1 MIEPGI
7 YSTLSNA
14 EYHADKASLSRTSIK
29 DFYRSPYYYYA
40 MHLNSNRP
48 ERLATRDMLFG
59 SAFHT
64 LILEQHLFN
73 DEYAIEP
80 ERVLLKDVGRTLYE
94 AYKSQCEELER
105 TNKIVLSRDEYNT
118 LMQMREALARD
129 SRIKELVDGGEIEKS
144 FFWQDPASEL
154 IVKARPDI
162 LHRNMIVDL
171 KTIGDASPHSFQRSM
186 IDGWYH
192 VQGAMI
198 RDAVRTLQNVDIS
211 NVINI
216 CVEKKYPFSIGI
228 YIIDEQAL
236 DYAETLYKSVL
247 LNMKSCIIN
256 NRFDDYEAQVIGLPK
271 WIT

>member
-1 MIEPGI
+1 MIEQGI
-7 YSTLSNA
+7 YKELSNHD
-14 EYHADKASLSRTSIK
+14 YHADKASLSRTSIK
-29 DFYRSPYYYYA
+29 DFARSPYYYYA
-40 MHLNSNRP
+40 MHLNANRP
-48 ERLATRDMLFG
+48 ERLATRDMTFG

-80 ERVLLKDVGRTLYE
+80 ERVLLKDVGRAIYE
-94 AYKSQCEELER
+94 AYKAECDELER
-105 TNKIVLSRDEYNT
+105 TNKTVLSRDEFNT

-129 SRIKELVDGGEIEKS
+129 SRIKELIDGGEIEKS
-144 FFWQDPASEL
+144 FFWQDPKSEL
-154 IVKARPDI
+154 MVKARPDI
-162 LHRNMIVDL
+162 LQHNMIVDL
-171 KTIGDASPHSFQRSM
+171 KTISDASPTSFQRAM

-228 YIIDEQAL
+228 YIIDEEAL
-236 DYAETLYKSVL
+236 NYGERLYKDVL
-247 LNMKSCIIN
+247 LNMKSCIIE
-256 NRFDDYEAQVIGLPK
+256 NRFNDYDAQIIGLPK
-271 WIT
+271 WIS